1 MRLVIADDHRVVRD
15 GIRYMLAD
23 APGIEITGEAST
35 GEELIDLLETD
46 PVDVVLLDVRM
57 PGMNGFEVLERLQEG
72 LSQVRVIML
81 SMHDAPGYVRR
92 AIELGAA
99 GYLLK
104 SARREEV
111 IAAIDAVLEGG
122 AYVQG
127 ELLQPLVS
135 GIGGEPESGA
145 ALSPREHQVL
155 QLVADGFENKQIVTE
170 LNLSEGTVKTYLRG
184 IFRKL
189 DVASR
194 TEAVAVGLRRGII
207 DRPVGPFLPN
217 HLDEA
222 LHPDGGL
229 SLARCVAQAVP

>member
-23 APGIEITGEAST
+23 AAGIEIAAEAST
-35 GEELIDLLETD
+35 GEELIELLETD

-57 PGMNGFEVLERLQEG
+57 PGMNGFEVLERLQEE
-72 LSQVRVIML
+72 LSQVRVVML

-104 SARREEV
+104 SASRDEV
-111 IAAIDAVLEGG
+111 IAALDAVVEGG

-127 ELLQPLVS
+127 ELMQSLVNEFS
-135 GIGGEPESGA
+135 GRPGSGSS
-145 ALSPREHQVL
+145 LSPRERQVL
-155 QLVADGFENKQIVTE
+155 QLVADGYENKQIVTE
-170 LNLSEGTVKTYLRG
+170 LGLSEGTVKTYLRG
-184 IFRKL
+184 IFQKL

-194 TEAVAVGLRRGII
+194 AEAVAVGLRLGVI
-207 DRPVGPFLPN
+207 D
-217 HLDEA
+217 
-222 LHPDGGL
+222 
-229 SLARCVAQAVP
+229 

>member
-1 MRLVIADDHRVVRD
+1 MKLVIADDHRVVRD

-23 APGIEITGEAST
+23 APGIEITGEASS
-35 GEELIDLLETD
+35 GEGLIELLETE

-57 PGMNGFEVLERLQEG
+57 PGMSGFDVLARLQEG

-81 SMHDAPGYVRR
+81 SMHDTAGYVRR

-104 SARREEV
+104 SASRDEV
-111 IAAIDAVLEGG
+111 IAAIDAVVEGG

-127 ELLQPLVS
+127 ELMQPLVS
-135 GIGGEPESGA
+135 EMSGKPGTGS
-145 ALSPREHQVL
+145 LSPRERQVL

-170 LNLSEGTVKTYLRG
+170 LGLSEGTVKTYLRG

-189 DVASR
+189 DVAGR
-194 TEAVAVGLRRGII
+194 AEAVAVGLRQGII
-207 DRPVGPFLPN
+207 D
-217 HLDEA
+217 
-222 LHPDGGL
+222 
-229 SLARCVAQAVP
+229 

>member
-1 MRLVIADDHRVVRD
+1 VRLVIADDHRVVRD

-23 APGIEITGEAST
+23 APGIEIAGEASS
-35 GEELIDLLETD
+35 GEELIELLETD

-57 PGMNGFEVLERLQEG
+57 PGMNGFDVLERLQEG

-104 SARREEV
+104 SASRDEV

-127 ELLQPLVS
+127 ELVQPLVNELS
-135 GIGGEPESGA
+135 GKPGLGS
-145 ALSPREHQVL
+145 ALSPRERQVL

-170 LNLSEGTVKTYLRG
+170 LGLSEGTVKTYLRG
-184 IFRKL
+184 IFQRL
-189 DVASR
+189 DVSSR
-194 TEAVAVGLRRGII
+194 AEAVAVGLRRGII
-207 DRPVGPFLPN
+207 D
-217 HLDEA
+217 
-222 LHPDGGL
+222 
-229 SLARCVAQAVP
+229 

>member
-23 APGIEITGEAST
+23 ATGIEIAGEASS
-35 GEELIDLLETD
+35 GEQLIDLLETD

-57 PGMNGFEVLERLQEG
+57 PGMSGFEVLERLQEG

-104 SARREEV
+104 SASRDEV
-111 IAAIDAVLEGG
+111 LAAIDAVVEGG

-127 ELLQPLVS
+127 ELVQPLVNEMS
-135 GIGGEPESGA
+135 GQSGSGTS
-145 ALSPREHQVL
+145 LSPRERQVL
-155 QLVADGFENKQIVTE
+155 QLVANGFENKQIVTE
-170 LNLSEGTVKTYLRG
+170 LSLSEGTVKTYLRG
-184 IFRKL
+184 IFHKL

-194 TEAVAVGLRRGII
+194 AEAVAVGLRRGVI
-207 DRPVGPFLPN
+207 D
-217 HLDEA
+217 
-222 LHPDGGL
+222 
-229 SLARCVAQAVP
+229 